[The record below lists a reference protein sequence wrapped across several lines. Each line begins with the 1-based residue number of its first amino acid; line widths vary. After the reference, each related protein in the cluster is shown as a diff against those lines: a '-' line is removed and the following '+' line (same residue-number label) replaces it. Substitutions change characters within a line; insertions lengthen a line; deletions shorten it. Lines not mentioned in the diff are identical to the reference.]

1 MSQSD
6 EYKNED
12 RAYLKLDE
20 PVFKLILG
28 HILRL
33 IDVKAPVDEIGY
45 SVLAAGR
52 DVAEGWVVVDEGS
65 AGEADAV
72 KVEDDVDRIDAAR
85 LVSDLHPTQDDLE
98 QKPCQAVFGLGV
110 PEEKSCFN
118 T

>member
-1 MSQSD
+1 MSHSD
-6 EYKNED
+6 EYKNEN
-12 RAYLKLDE
+12 RSYLKLDE
-20 PVFKLILG
+20 PVFELILG

-52 DVAEGWVVVDEGS
+52 DVAEGWVVVDERS

-85 LVSDLHPTQDDLE
+85 LVSDLHPAQNDLE
-98 QKPCQAVFGLGV
+98 QKPCQAVFGFGV
-110 PEEKSCFN
+110 P
-118 T
+118 